1 MSKLW
6 PLNELTKNLLFQVNQ
21 VLSSLVL
28 VLRVQVRKLTVVH
41 IKNYMAV
48 RLNKRIKNDLTKC

>member
-28 VLRVQVRKLTVVH
+28 GLRVQVRKLTVVH